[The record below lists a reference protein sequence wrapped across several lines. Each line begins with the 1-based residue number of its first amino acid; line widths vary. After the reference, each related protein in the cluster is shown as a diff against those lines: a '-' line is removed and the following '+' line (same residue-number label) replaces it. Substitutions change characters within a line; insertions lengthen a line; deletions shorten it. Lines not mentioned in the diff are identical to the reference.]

1 MPTNAEHL
9 QESTKTGEQ
18 TGRNDLY
25 ERLGVTP
32 VINACGVY
40 TGLGGSILS
49 PAVWAAMEESNRT
62 FVSMVELLDRSG
74 EILAEIA
81 GAEAAR
87 VTPGAS
93 AAITLGTAACM
104 TGVDGQKWE
113 QLPDTTGMP
122 DRIIIQ
128 RGHHYMY
135 DRCARMTGATLH
147 QVGDEH
153 GTTPAQLEA
162 AFDESAAVVVFP
174 AHLDGAAGTLP
185 LAEVAALSRSHD
197 VPTLVDA
204 AYLVDSAEIIRSFS
218 AAGADLVCF
227 SAKYFGG
234 PNSGGFICG
243 RKDLIDAV
251 AGLDFTRFESG
262 DYRTFGR
269 PFKLD
274 RQVIVGVV
282 VALQEW
288 MSIEPAQRW
297 AGYAEKVDRLL
308 ERARLNEIEGVT
320 VQPRYFTMEEN
331 LLERPVNCVA
341 LAFDAGS
348 DHTAHT
354 VSDAL
359 LTGKPS
365 IAAMVHEESL
375 VVAVDV
381 MLPGQELIVADRLNE
396 ILAPPA

>member
-1 MPTNAEHL
+1 MDQN
-9 QESTKTGEQ
+9 
-18 TGRNDLY
+18 RLY
-25 ERLGVTP
+25 ETLGVTP

-49 PAVWAAMEESNRT
+49 PAVWAAMEESNQS
-62 FVSMVELLDRSG
+62 FVNMAELLDRSG
-74 EILAEIA
+74 ETLAEIA

-87 VTPGAS
+87 VTSGAS

-104 TGVDGQKWE
+104 TGIDGRKWE

-122 DRIIIQ
+122 DRIVIQ
-128 RGHHYMY
+128 QAHHYMY

-147 QVGDEH
+147 QVGDENE
-153 GTTPAQLEA
+153 TTAAQLKA
-162 AFDESAAVVVFP
+162 SLDRNTAVVVFP
-174 AHLDGAAGTLP
+174 AHLDGLAGTLP
-185 LAEVAALSRSHD
+185 LAEVAALSRMHG

-204 AYLVDSAEIIRSFS
+204 AYKIDSAETIQSFS
-218 AAGADLVCF
+218 TAGADLVCF

-251 AGLDFTRFESG
+251 AGLDFTGFESG

-274 RQVIVGVV
+274 RQIIVGVV

-288 MSIEPAQRW
+288 LSVDPAQRW
-297 AGYAEKVDRLL
+297 AGYAERVDRLL
-308 ERARLNEIEGVT
+308 ERARLEEVQGVT
-320 VQPRYFTMEEN
+320 ARARYFTMEET

-341 LAFDAGS
+341 LTFDANS
-348 DHTAHT
+348 NTTAQA
-354 VSDAL
+354 VNDAL
-359 LTGKPS
+359 LRGEPS
-365 IAAMVHEESL
+365 IATMVHDESL

-381 MLPGQELIVADRLNE
+381 MLHGQELTVGDRLNE
-396 ILAPPA
+396 ILARST